1 MEAWAPPPPAAS
13 AGTWS
18 WRLLPM
24 QPMWNEQ
31 PQPVLAG
38 ELAQADPVPPLQ
50 RGHLPAAP
58 EQEIQQAG
66 DEQHHATLEMKSFI
80 PAKPIGPS
88 IYFSDKRIP
97 PSFIPAST
105 RVLPLVI
112 QIEASQHP
120 LNSSSIF
127 NSKRLH
133 SLYLLPLQRR
143 PLNYVPYTQIPILD
157 IFFIFYFFYIRIYHT
172 QMHCTYFSFA
182 KPVI

>member
-1 MEAWAPPPPAAS
+1 MAELTNNGSLGTSS
-13 AGTWS
+13 AGSVGGHVELETTADAANVE
-18 WRLLPM
+18 RAAAARPC
-24 QPMWNEQ
+24 
-31 PQPVLAG
+31 

-143 PLNYVPYTQIPILD
+143 PLNYVSYTQIPILD
-157 IFFIFYFFYIRIYHT
+157 IFFIFLYTYLSYSNALYI
-172 QMHCTYFSFA
+172 F
-182 KPVI
+182 